1 VVRVINTS
9 RDVGTGIDVVVT
21 REGPRWLASLPRFPG
36 MRVSARTFPGLDQ
49 AVRDAII
56 IAENMPD
63 DASRGIPLHYEYQL

>member
-1 VVRVINTS
+1 MIDVRPHLEAAAVE
-9 RDVGTGIDVVVT
+9 VVVT
-21 REGPRWLASLPRFPG
+21 RDGAQWLASLPQFPG

-56 IAENMPD
+56 IAENLPE